1 MGKGGGWSN
10 LTGGRG
16 YYKLVGSYCHIRVSY
31 RILSW
36 GGGGGIPPPPTKE
49 LCVLTPQCIFHDSY
63 WYGELQID
71 CLSSNKSP
79 FAA

>member
-36 GGGGGIPPPPTKE
+36 GGGGIPPPPAHKGA
-49 LCVLTPQCIFHDSY
+49 LCTDPTVHFP
-63 WYGELQID
+63 
-71 CLSSNKSP
+71 
-79 FAA
+79 